1 MTKQSI
7 STKNNDEADDSEQ
20 VVISDTI
27 ATIAKVKRKRNLLL
41 CLWFLTKYIKELSL
55 YRMFCLKSFKSV
67 SSMENGKMLL
77 WKNAAVLGVIGW

>member
-20 VVISDTI
+20 VVLSDTI
-27 ATIAKVKRKRNLLL
+27 ATIAKVKK
-41 CLWFLTKYIKELSL
+41 TKELVVVFVVIDKIYQRTQFVQNVL
-55 YRMFCLKSFKSV
+55 LEEFQECKFY
-67 SSMENGKMLL
+67 GK